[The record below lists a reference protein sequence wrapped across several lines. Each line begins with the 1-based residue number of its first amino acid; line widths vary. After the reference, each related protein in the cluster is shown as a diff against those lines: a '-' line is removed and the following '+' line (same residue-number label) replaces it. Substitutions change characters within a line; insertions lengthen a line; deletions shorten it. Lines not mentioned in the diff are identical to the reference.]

1 MQKLFI
7 LLSLLLAAS
16 CGDDGRAPRIAAAL
30 GDAELDG
37 VEYAP
42 LHGSLRPG
50 GYMQAVPVEAGYD
63 IPDDG
68 VNVVRLLFT
77 SAEGYTEEWSLL
89 LFPGERLRIGGLLH
103 DDEGNAELEI
113 RGSELYEAMER
124 ENTPFG
130 PQIRRLTTLN
140 RIVEAGG
147 QLDEQQQ
154 LELDSLTAWNHA
166 YRIVRRL
173 FNLVPPEAAY
183 PDPGGLYPNLMDAHP
198 PFQIDGNFGYT
209 AGVVEMLLQCHDGFL
224 HLLPALPDAW
234 AKGGSVEGLRTRGG
248 FVADFSWKDG
258 RVDKLR
264 LSAPRGGTCRVRVN
278 GEMHDVSLR
287 PGTSWSYPQ

>member
-1 MQKLFI
+1 MGLYPGDQLTYSRTPE
-7 LLSLLLAAS
+7 LMEAA
-16 CGDDGRAPRIAAAL
+16 
-30 GDAELDG
+30 
-37 VEYAP
+37 
-42 LHGSLRPG
+42 
-50 GYMQAVPVEAGYD
+50 
-63 IPDDG
+63 
-68 VNVVRLLFT
+68 
-77 SAEGYTEEWSLL
+77 
-89 LFPGERLRIGGLLH
+89 
-103 DDEGNAELEI
+103 
-113 RGSELYEAMER
+113 
-124 ENTPFG
+124 
-130 PQIRRLTTLN
+130 RRT
-140 RIVEAGG
+140 
-147 QLDEQQQ
+147 
-154 LELDSLTAWNHA
+154 LELRGDEATGWSMGWKINLWARMQDGNHA